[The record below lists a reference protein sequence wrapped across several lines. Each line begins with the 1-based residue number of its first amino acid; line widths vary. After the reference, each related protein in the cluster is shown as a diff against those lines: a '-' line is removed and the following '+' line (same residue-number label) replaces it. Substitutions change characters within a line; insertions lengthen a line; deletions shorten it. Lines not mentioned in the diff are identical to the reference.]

1 MRPKGLLIAT
11 AVLAVLA
18 AAVWWSNR
26 HKKEDTEP
34 KKPPELWS
42 VSQDDIVSVEIV
54 RREGERTRIEKG
66 QDGVWRITAPE
77 PLPGDRDAISSLVSA
92 AAKIEADKVVE
103 EKPEDPAVFGLKEP
117 HARIIVTTKDGRRR
131 TLLLGDD
138 APVGGGAFAQPEGD
152 PKVYLLTSWV
162 KSGLDKLAV
171 DLRDKR
177 LMTFNRDRIVRVEV
191 TRGKESFEFSKNAQG
206 DWVISRPQTWRA
218 DGWSVDDYVRRL
230 QDLKLDPLLTSDQK
244 ADLKKQF
251 ESGTP
256 VVTVQVTDAAGTQKL
271 ELRKSKDKY
280 YARSS
285 AVEGFHLVQ
294 EFDAKALD
302 KALDDFR
309 NKKLF
314 DFGFNDPSKIEY
326 RSGKRTLVLTKS
338 GDRWLAD
345 GKAVDSV
352 GVQSLIDRLRDL
364 SATAFPAGGFTTPA
378 IEVTVTAKTT
388 EKVLISKAGDRY
400 IARREGEPALYELT
414 AASIEELEK
423 TAESVKEAPAEAAKK
438 K

>member
-1 MRPKGLLIAT
+1 MRPKGLLIAA

-18 AAVWWSNR
+18 AAVWWTNR
-26 HKKEDTEP
+26 NKKEDTET
-34 KKPPELWS
+34 KKAPELWA
-42 VSQDDIVSVEIV
+42 VSQDDIVSVEV
-54 RREGERTRIEKG
+54 ARRGSERTRVEKG
-66 QDGVWRITAPE
+66 PDGLWRVTSPE
-77 PLPGDRDAISSLVSA
+77 PLPGDRDAISSFVSS
-92 AAKIEADKVVE
+92 AAKIEADKVIE
-103 EKPEDPAVFGLKEP
+103 EKPEDLAAFGLKEP
-117 HARIIVTTKDGRRR
+117 YARVTVTLKDGKTR

-138 APVGGGAFAQPEGD
+138 APVGGGAFAQLEGD

-191 TRGKESFEFSKNAQG
+191 ARGKESFEFSKNAQG
-206 DWVISRPQTWRA
+206 EWVISRPQTWRA

-256 VVTVQVTDAAGTQKL
+256 AVTVQVTDAAGTQKL
-271 ELRKSKDKY
+271 ELRKAKDKY

-302 KALDDFR
+302 KGLDDFR

-314 DFGFNDPSKIEY
+314 DFGFNDPTKIEY
-326 RSGKRTLVLTKS
+326 RSEKRRLALSKS
-338 GDRWLAD
+338 GEKWLAD
-345 GKAVDSV
+345 GKAMDSV

-364 SATAFPAGGFTTPA
+364 TATGFPAGGFTAPA

-414 AASIEELEK
+414 ASSIEELEK
-423 TAESVKEAPAEAAKK
+423 AAEGVKEAPAEAAKK